1 MKPSLIRTCTESRC
15 SEIDDGSKSMVVT
28 GALIFALVLLLMVLG
43 VPVAFAF
50 LAANL
55 IGAFLLMGD
64 FMGGFEGL
72 LQLVDNSTSLI
83 TTFTLVAIPMFV
95 LMGALLFH
103 SGLATRV
110 FDTLDTLL
118 GRVPARLSYL
128 TVAGGATFS
137 TLTGSTM
144 ANTAMLGSLMVPEMN
159 RRGYAPHMS
168 IGPIIG
174 AGGLA
179 MLIPPS
185 SMGVLLGSL
194 ARIDIGA
201 LLIAGL
207 IPGVLL
213 AALYCLVIWIQAK
226 INPDAAPVYDTPPV
240 SLRTKLKLTALNI
253 LPLGLVIFSVVG
265 FILLGIATPSESAA
279 FGALAV
285 AILAAFNK
293 ALTLTV
299 LQKSLA
305 STVSAT
311 AMVFLLVI
319 GSSVFGQLMAFAGS
333 STAVVDWAINIEGG
347 ALIKLLLMFGTLLL
361 LGMFMDQISILL
373 LAIPIFFPLAA
384 SLGYDMVWFGIV
396 VLLAMEMS
404 LSTPPFGLLL
414 FLMQGVAPRGTT
426 LGQVAMAAAP
436 YLTCDLL
443 LLVLLLAMPAL
454 ALFLPGLL

>member
-1 MKPSLIRTCTESRC
+1 
-15 SEIDDGSKSMVVT
+15 VAVT

-50 LAANL
+50 LGANL
-55 IGAFLLMGD
+55 LGAFLLMG
-64 FMGGFEGL
+64 GFSGM

-83 TTFTLVAIPMFV
+83 TSFTLVAIPMFV
-95 LMGALLFH
+95 LMGSLLFH

-118 GRVPARLSYL
+118 GRVPGRLSYL

-159 RRGYAPHMS
+159 RRGYSPHMS

-174 AGGLA
+174 TGGLA

-207 IPGVLL
+207 LPGILL
-213 AALYCLVIWIQAK
+213 ALLYCAVIWVQTK
-226 INPDAAPVYDTPPV
+226 IDPDCAPRYETAAVPWA
-240 SLRTKLKLTALNI
+240 RKLKMLATNI
-253 LPLGLVIFSVVG
+253 LPLGLVIFCVVG
-265 FILLGIATPSESAA
+265 FILLGVATPSESAA
-279 FGALAV
+279 FGALSVV
-285 AILAAFNK
+285 ALAAGNRR
-293 ALTLTV
+293 LTLGV
-299 LQKSLA
+299 LQKSLG
-305 STVSAT
+305 STVAVT
-311 AMVFLLVI
+311 GMVFLLVI
-319 GSSVFGQLMAFAGS
+319 ASSVFAQLMAFSGS
-333 STAVVDWAINIEGG
+333 STAVVDWALGIEGG
-347 ALIKLLLMFGTLLL
+347 ALLKLALMFGTLLL

-373 LAIPIFFPLAA
+373 LTIPVFFPLAA
-384 SLGYDMVWFGIV
+384 SLGYDNVWFGII
-396 VLLAMEMS
+396 VLLALEMS

-414 FLMQGVAPRGTT
+414 FLMQGVAPKGTRI
-426 LGQVAMAAAP
+426 GQIAYAALP
-436 YLTCDLL
+436 YLACDMLL
-443 LLVLLLAMPAL
+443 MLALLAVPGI
-454 ALFLPGLL
+454 ALFLPGLI

>member
-1 MKPSLIRTCTESRC
+1 
-15 SEIDDGSKSMVVT
+15 MVMT
-28 GALIFALVLLLMVLG
+28 GALIFVLVLLLMVLG

-55 IGAFLLMGD
+55 LGAFLL
-64 FMGGFEGL
+64 MGGFEGL
-72 LQLVDNSTSLI
+72 LQLVDNATSLI
-83 TTFTLVAIPMFV
+83 TSFTLVAIPMFV

-118 GRVPARLSYL
+118 GKIPGRLSYL
-128 TVAGGATFS
+128 TVAGGSTFA

-159 RRGYAPHMS
+159 KRGYAPYMS

-174 AGGLA
+174 TGGLA

-207 IPGVLL
+207 LPGVIL
-213 AALYCLVIWIQAK
+213 AFLYCLVIWLQTRL
-226 INPDAAPVYDTPPV
+226 NPECAPAYASEPV
-240 SLRTKLKLTALNI
+240 TLSRKLFLIAINI
-253 LPLGLVIFSVVG
+253 LPLSIVIFSVVG

-279 FGALAV
+279 FGALSVTA
-285 AILAAFNK
+285 LAAANRC
-293 ALTLTV
+293 LSLEV

-305 STVSAT
+305 GTVAVT

-319 GSSVFGQLMAFAGS
+319 ASSVFGQLMAFAGA
-333 STAVVDWAINIEGG
+333 STAVVDWAISMDGS
-347 ALIKLLLMFGTLLL
+347 ALVKLLLMFGTLLL

-373 LAIPIFFPLAA
+373 LTIPIFFPLAA
-384 SLGYDMVWFGIV
+384 SLGYDPIWFGII
-396 VLLAMEMS
+396 VLLALEMS

-414 FLMQGVAPRGTT
+414 FLMQGVAPKGTT
-426 LGQVAMAAAP
+426 LGQIAYAAAP
-436 YLTCDLL
+436 YLACDLVLMLAL
-443 LLVLLLAMPAL
+443 LLVPGIAL
-454 ALFLPGLL
+454 YLPGLI

>member
-1 MKPSLIRTCTESRC
+1 MAA
-15 SEIDDGSKSMVVT
+15 T
-28 GALIFALVLLLMVLG
+28 GAFIFLLLLLFMVLG

-55 IGAFLLMGD
+55 VGAFLLMG
-64 FMGGFEGL
+64 GLEGM

-83 TTFTLVAIPMFV
+83 TSFTLVAIPMFV

-103 SGLATRV
+103 SGLASRV

-118 GRVPARLSYL
+118 GRIPGRLSYL

-144 ANTAMLGSLMVPEMN
+144 ANTAMLGSLMVPEMT
-159 RRGYAPHMS
+159 RRGYAPYMS

-174 AGGLA
+174 TGGLA

-207 IPGVLL
+207 LPGLIL
-213 AALYCLVIWIQAK
+213 ALLYCLVIWLQTK
-226 INPDAAPVYDTPPV
+226 LNPNCAPVYETEAV
-240 SLRTKLKLTALNI
+240 SLRRKLYLISVNI
-253 LPLGLVIFSVVG
+253 LPLGLVIFCVVG

-279 FGALAV
+279 FGALSVTA
-285 AILAAFNK
+285 LAAANRRLNL
-293 ALTLTV
+293 AV

-305 STVSAT
+305 STVAVT

-319 GSSVFGQLMAFAGS
+319 ASSVFGQLMAFSGS
-333 STAVVDWAINIEGG
+333 STAVVDWAIGLEGD
-347 ALIKLLLMFGTLLL
+347 AQLKLLLMFGTLLI

-373 LAIPIFFPLAA
+373 LTIPIFFPLAA
-384 SLGYDMVWFGIV
+384 SLGYDPIWFGII

-404 LSTPPFGLLL
+404 LTTPPFGLLL
-414 FLMQGVAPRGTT
+414 FLMQGVSPKGTT
-426 LGQVAMAAAP
+426 LGQVAIAAVP
-436 YLTCDLL
+436 YLACDLL
-443 LLVLLLAMPAL
+443 LMVVLVLLPGV
-454 ALFLPGLL
+454 ALFLPGLI

>member
-1 MKPSLIRTCTESRC
+1 MAA
-15 SEIDDGSKSMVVT
+15 T
-28 GALIFALVLLLMVLG
+28 GAFIFLLLLLFMVLG

-55 IGAFLLMGD
+55 VGAFLLMG
-64 FMGGFEGL
+64 GLEGL

-83 TTFTLVAIPMFV
+83 TSFTLVAIPMFV

-103 SGLATRV
+103 SGLASRV

-118 GRVPARLSYL
+118 GRIPGRLSYL

-144 ANTAMLGSLMVPEMN
+144 ANTAMLGSLMVPEMT
-159 RRGYAPHMS
+159 RRGYAPYMS

-174 AGGLA
+174 TGGLA

-207 IPGVLL
+207 LPGLIL
-213 AALYCLVIWIQAK
+213 ALLYCLVIWLQTK
-226 INPDAAPVYDTPPV
+226 LNPNCAPVYETEAV
-240 SLRTKLKLTALNI
+240 SLRRKLYLISVNI
-253 LPLGLVIFSVVG
+253 LPLGLVIFCVVG

-279 FGALAV
+279 FGALSVTA
-285 AILAAFNK
+285 LAAANRRLNL
-293 ALTLTV
+293 AV

-305 STVSAT
+305 STVAVT

-319 GSSVFGQLMAFAGS
+319 ASSVFGQLMAFSGS
-333 STAVVDWAINIEGG
+333 STAVVDWAIGLEGD
-347 ALIKLLLMFGTLLL
+347 AQLKLLLMFGTLLV

-373 LAIPIFFPLAA
+373 LTIPIFFPLAA
-384 SLGYDMVWFGIV
+384 SLGYDPIWFGII

-404 LSTPPFGLLL
+404 LTTPPFGLLL
-414 FLMQGVAPRGTT
+414 FLMQGVSPKGTT
-426 LGQVAMAAAP
+426 LGQVALAAVP
-436 YLTCDLL
+436 YLACDLL
-443 LLVLLLAMPAL
+443 LMVILVLVPGL
-454 ALFLPGLL
+454 ALFLPGLI

>member
-1 MKPSLIRTCTESRC
+1 MAA
-15 SEIDDGSKSMVVT
+15 T
-28 GALIFALVLLLMVLG
+28 GAFIFLLLLLFMVLG
-43 VPVAFAF
+43 MPVAFAF

-55 IGAFLLMGD
+55 VGAFLLMG
-64 FMGGFEGL
+64 GLEGL

-83 TTFTLVAIPMFV
+83 TSFTLVAIPMFV

-103 SGLATRV
+103 SGLASRV

-118 GRVPARLSYL
+118 GRIPGRLSYL

-144 ANTAMLGSLMVPEMN
+144 ANTAMLGSLMVPEMT
-159 RRGYAPHMS
+159 RRGYAPYMS

-174 AGGLA
+174 TGGLA

-207 IPGVLL
+207 LPGLIL
-213 AALYCLVIWIQAK
+213 ALLYCLVIWLQTK
-226 INPDAAPVYDTPPV
+226 LNPNCAPVYETEAA
-240 SLRTKLKLTALNI
+240 SLRRKLYLISVNI
-253 LPLGLVIFSVVG
+253 LPLGLVIFCVVG

-279 FGALAV
+279 FGALSVTA
-285 AILAAFNK
+285 LAAANRRLNL
-293 ALTLTV
+293 AV

-305 STVSAT
+305 STVAVT

-319 GSSVFGQLMAFAGS
+319 ASSVFGQLMAFAGS
-333 STAVVDWAINIEGG
+333 STAVVDWAIGMEGD
-347 ALIKLLLMFGTLLL
+347 ALIKLLLMFGTLLI

-373 LAIPIFFPLAA
+373 LTIPIFFPLAA
-384 SLGYDMVWFGIV
+384 NLGYDPIWFGII

-404 LSTPPFGLLL
+404 LTTPPFGLLL
-414 FLMQGVAPRGTT
+414 FLMQGVAPKGTT
-426 LGQVAMAAAP
+426 LGQVAIAAVP
-436 YLTCDLL
+436 YLACDLL
-443 LLVLLLAMPAL
+443 LMVVLVLVPGV
-454 ALFLPGLL
+454 ALFLPGLI